1 MIISRRHRTQR
12 SQSLAEFALIAPVLL
27 LVVFG
32 IVDLGRA
39 VFYYNTL
46 AHAVREGAREVAS
59 ASTPLPANADLLA
72 TVQGQATGVSVA
84 VNPCP
89 NGPLTAADPP
99 AGEAWVFVTEPNPP
113 PTVESAPPPNA
124 PGGEFPAP
132 SSGACSAVNPAAS
145 NVPLQVTIRYNLA
158 LITPI
163 IGQLSA
169 NRIVMTVAA
178 IYRTE
183 Y

>member
-1 MIISRRHRTQR
+1 MTISRRHRCQR
-12 SQSLAEFALIAPVLL
+12 SQALAEFALIAPVLL

-46 AHAVREGAREVAS
+46 AHAAREGAREAES
-59 ASTPLPANADLLA
+59 ASTPLPANADVLA
-72 TVQGQATGVSVA
+72 TVRGQATGVSVA

-89 NGPLTAADPP
+89 NGPLTATNPP
-99 AGEAWVFVTEPNPP
+99 AGWAWVFITEPKPP
-113 PTVESAPPPNA
+113 ATPEAAPPPNA
-124 PGGEFPAP
+124 PGGEFPASP
-132 SSGACSAVNPAAS
+132 AGCSVVNPAAN
-145 NVPLQVTIRYNLA
+145 NVPLQVTIRYNLV

>member
-1 MIISRRHRTQR
+1 MTISRSHRNQR
-12 SQSLAEFALIAPVLL
+12 SQALAEFALIAPVLL

-46 AHAVREGAREVAS
+46 AHAAREGAREAES
-59 ASTPLPANADLLA
+59 ASTPLPANADVLA

-89 NGPLTAADPP
+89 NGPLTATNPP
-99 AGEAWVFVTEPNPP
+99 AGQAWVFVTEPKP
-113 PTVESAPPPNA
+113 PTTIESAPLPNA
-124 PGGEFPAP
+124 PGGEFAAP
-132 SSGACSAVNPAAS
+132 SSGACSAVNPAAN
-145 NVPLQVTIRYNLA
+145 NVPLQVTIRYNLV

-163 IGQLSA
+163 VGQLSA